1 MSLGAR
7 VERAVRFVVHNWP
20 LKLAAIALAT
30 LLYAGLVA
38 SQDSSVFPGPVPVT
52 AINKPPGTVVTN
64 DLRDLDQ
71 IRYIAPLEVGR
82 LLADDFEATVDLSNV
97 NPDGQPVSVRVAVT
111 PVDPRV
117 TVLDF
122 QPRSIQV
129 VLDELTTK
137 QVPVDVQRE
146 AAPDGVDVGEV
157 TYEPTEVTVTGP
169 GAAVSRVVEA
179 RVVATL
185 DPEGIDFDREV
196 EARPVDDNGE
206 VVVGVEL
213 DPRTVHVSIPLFT
226 NRESR
231 TLPVNP
237 VVTGTPAQ
245 GFRIASVAADPL
257 VVSVE
262 GDADQ
267 LAALLSADTAPVSV
281 SGATRDVSVEVPLA
295 LPAGV
300 VAVDA
305 DTVRVSVRIEALT
318 ETRTYSAGIRLDGRE
333 PGLEYEPVGVAGA
346 ADAVR
351 AGGRPRPPGHRADR
365 GRRQRRGPGARHA
378 RRPGGPIVA
387 LDPDPRRGVARH
399 GDRHDRRTADA
410 GAGLGRAERRFRWRL
425 AIAGSL
431 IRTNRSI
438 TRGPR

>member
-64 DLRDLDQ
+64 PLRDLDQ

-82 LLADDFEATVDLSNV
+82 LLADSFEATVDVSNV

-111 PVDPRV
+111 AVDPRV

-137 QVPVDVQRE
+137 QVPVNVQRE

-157 TYEPTEVTVTGP
+157 TFEPTEVTVTGP
-169 GAAVSRVVEA
+169 GAAVTRVVEA

-185 DPEGIDFDREV
+185 DPDGIDFDREV
-196 EARPVDDNGE
+196 EARPVDENGE

-281 SGATRDVSVEVPLA
+281 SGATRDVSVQVPLA

-333 PGLEYEPVGVAGA
+333 PGLEYGLSESQVLLTLFGPVADLDRLSTAPIVVGVN
-346 ADAVR
+346 V
-351 AGGRPRPPGHRADR
+351 
-365 GRRQRRGPGARHA
+365 
-378 RRPGGPIVA
+378 
-387 LDPDPRRGVARH
+387 
-399 GDRHDRRTADA
+399 
-410 GAGLGRAERRFRWRL
+410 AGLAPGTHDVPVVPSLPSTLTLVEVSPDTVTVT
-425 AIAGSL
+425 IAVPPTPAPASAAPSASFDGGSP
-431 IRTNRSI
+431 S
-438 TRGPR
+438 PAP

>member
-1 MSLGAR
+1 MSFGAR
-7 VERAVRFVVHNWP
+7 LEQAVRFIVHNWP

-38 SQDSSVFPGPVPVT
+38 SQDSTVFPGPVAVT
-52 AINKPPGTVVTN
+52 AINKPDGTVVTN

-71 IRYIAPLEVGR
+71 IRYIAPLDVGR
-82 LLADDFEATVDLSNV
+82 LRADSFEATVDLSNV
-97 NPDGQPVSVRVAVT
+97 KPDGQPVSVRVAVT
-111 PVDPRV
+111 PVDARV

-129 VLDELTTK
+129 VLDEVTTK

-146 AAPDGVDVGEV
+146 AAPEGVDVGEV
-157 TYEPTEVTVTGP
+157 EYEPTEVTVTGP
-169 GAAVSRVVEA
+169 SAAVSRVVAA

-185 DPEGIDFDREV
+185 NAEGIDFDREV
-196 EARPVDDNGE
+196 EARPVDDNDE

-245 GFRIASVAADPL
+245 GFRIASITANPL

-267 LAALLSADTAPVSV
+267 LARRCCRPT
-281 SGATRDVSVEVPLA
+281 
-295 LPAGV
+295 
-300 VAVDA
+300 
-305 DTVRVSVRIEALT
+305 
-318 ETRTYSAGIRLDGRE
+318 
-333 PGLEYEPVGVAGA
+333 
-346 ADAVR
+346 
-351 AGGRPRPPGHRADR
+351 PRPCPS
-365 GRRQRRGPGARHA
+365 PA
-378 RRPGGPIVA
+378 RRA
-387 LDPDPRRGVARH
+387 
-399 GDRHDRRTADA
+399 T
-410 GAGLGRAERRFRWRL
+410 
-425 AIAGSL
+425 
-431 IRTNRSI
+431 
-438 TRGPR
+438 

>member
-1 MSLGAR
+1 MSFGAR
-7 VERAVRFVVHNWP
+7 VERAVRFIVHNWP

-52 AINKPPGTVVTN
+52 ATNKPPNTVVTN

-82 LLADDFEATVDLSNV
+82 LRADDFEATIDLTNV

-129 VLDELTTK
+129 VLDEVTTK
-137 QVPVDVQRE
+137 LVPVDVERE
-146 AAPDGVDVGEV
+146 AAPEGVDVGEV
-157 TYEPTEVTVTGP
+157 TYSPKDVEVTGP
-169 GAAVSRVVEA
+169 SASVSRVVAA
-179 RVVATL
+179 RVVVTP
-185 DPEGIDFDREV
+185 DPEGIDIDREI
-196 EARPVDDNGE
+196 EARPVDESGE
-206 VVVGVEL
+206 VVTGVEL
-213 DPRTVHVSIPLFT
+213 DPRTVHVTIPLFT

-267 LAALLSADTAPVSV
+267 LAALVSADTAPMSV
-281 SGATRDVSVEVPLA
+281 SGATSDVSTEVPLA
-295 LPAGV
+295 LPSGV
-300 VAVDA
+300 VAI
-305 DTVRVSVRIEALT
+305 DTDSVRVSVHIEALT

-333 PGLEYEPVGVAGA
+333 PGLDYELSETQALLTLFGPVADLDRLGSAPIVVGVNVAGLA
-346 ADAVR
+346 PGAHDLPVVPSLPSTLTLVEVSPETVTVTIAVPPEQAPASAVPSF
-351 AGGRPRPPGHRADR
+351 AGGSPSPAAP
-365 GRRQRRGPGARHA
+365 
-378 RRPGGPIVA
+378 
-387 LDPDPRRGVARH
+387 
-399 GDRHDRRTADA
+399 
-410 GAGLGRAERRFRWRL
+410 
-425 AIAGSL
+425 
-431 IRTNRSI
+431 
-438 TRGPR
+438 